1 MPFHNRHLIATAL
14 LAGLMAMPVAAM
26 AQSTEPTTPPI
37 EEQAE
42 ATVPNEQQ
50 LVSFAAATILIVRIQ
65 QEAQE
70 RMQSAVAE
78 AGLTLEQYNE
88 IAQAAQADP
97 ELDQTLQTMI
107 RERLGG

>member
-1 MPFHNRHLIATAL
+1 MPFHNPRLIATAL
-14 LAGLMAMPVAAM
+14 FAGLIATPAVAI
-26 AQSTEPTTPPI
+26 AQTAEPTTPPAAEQVEATAPS
-37 EEQAE
+37 EEQLE
-42 ATVPNEQQ
+42 
-50 LVSFAAATILIVRIQ
+50 SFAEATILIVRIQ

>member
-1 MPFHNRHLIATAL
+1 MPFHNRRLIATAL
-14 LAGLMAMPVAAM
+14 VAGLMAMPAVAM

-42 ATVPNEQQ
+42 ATTPNEQQ
-50 LVSFAAATILIVRIQ
+50 LVSFAEATILIVRIQ
-65 QEAQE
+65 QEARE